1 MPRTILVYDTE
12 TTGMWDSKA
21 PPIADHQ
28 PHIVQLAF
36 ALFSDGIPVRSEA
49 YLIKSDFKSDP
60 GAEAVHGKTMEARN
74 EFGVSYLRAMKS
86 FISAVQCAQLCVAH
100 NEAFD
105 SKVINRALMYVEPFV
120 EEKEHPTFTFGS
132 VTSFCTMNASTSLCA
147 LPGSRGGYKWPKLIE
162 AYRLLVDPK
171 GFDGAHDALADVM
184 ACAKLY
190 FKLKEMGHA

>member
-1 MPRTILVYDTE
+1 MRSVLVYDTE
-12 TTGMWDSKA
+12 TTGMWDFKA

-36 ALFSDGIPVRSEA
+36 ALFHDGVPVRSEA
-49 YLIKSDFKSDP
+49 YLIKSEFKSDP
-60 GAEAVHGKTMEARN
+60 GAEAVHGKTWEVR
-74 EFGVSYLRAMKS
+74 EKFGISYRRALQCFM
-86 FISAVQCAQLCVAH
+86 SAVEASDVLVAH

-105 SKVINRALMYVEPFV
+105 SKVITRALLHVEPLV
-120 EEKEHPTFTFGS
+120 EEKPHPTYTFGS
-132 VTSFCTMNASTSLCA
+132 VLGFCTMNASTSLCA
-147 LPGSRGGYKWPKLIE
+147 IPSFRGGYKWPKLIE
-162 AYRLLVDPK
+162 AYKLLVDPN

>member
-12 TTGMWDSKA
+12 TTGMWDFKA

-36 ALFSDGIPVRSEA
+36 VLFYDGIPVRSEA
-49 YLIKSDFKSDP
+49 YLIKSEFKSDP
-60 GAEAVHGKTMEARN
+60 GAEAVHGKTMEIRDQ
-74 EFGVSYLRAMKS
+74 FGISYLHAMRC
-86 FISAVQCAQLCVAH
+86 FMSAVFVSNLLVAH

-105 SKVINRALMYVEPFV
+105 SKVINRALYHVQPV
-120 EEKEHPTFTFGS
+120 IEEKPHPTFQFGS
-132 VTSFCTMNASTSLCA
+132 VEAFCTMNAATSLCA

-162 AYRLLVDPK
+162 AYKLLVDEK